1 MEQLLE
7 CCYLTGLYLHIGP
20 IDYTLEIIQVEDLL
34 DGDIIYV
41 NLLGLQLSDDVA
53 EKF

>member
-20 IDYTLEIIQVEDLL
+20 IDYTLEIIQVKGLL